1 MEEPVEKTSYTLNH
15 SEIDESDANKPESF
29 ALLEEDAPMLE
40 NELTDEK
47 KVEKSTEILSEPN
60 EKTALTDGKKETIKE
75 EKDVTQTN
83 LPTKNR
89 FLRLF
94 DRKANKNEPIEQN
107 GNGVNQPESG
117 EGVAQTAAPKR
128 RFIPAVKL
136 QNPFASKK
144 NETVVEEL
152 GVAKEKAAD
161 ESPLVADEKKGNFLK
176 QKSHL
181 K

>member
-47 KVEKSTEILSEPN
+47 KVEKPTEILSEPN

-94 DRKANKNEPIEQN
+94 DRKTNKNEPIEQN
-107 GNGVNQPESG
+107 GNGVNQPE
-117 EGVAQTAAPKR
+117 EGVPQTAPKR
-128 RFIPAVKL
+128 RFLPAVKL

-144 NETVVEEL
+144 NESIAEEI
-152 GVAKEKAAD
+152 GVAKEKTAD
-161 ESPLVADEKKGNFLK
+161 ESPLVDEEKKGNF
-176 QKSHL
+176 
-181 K
+181 